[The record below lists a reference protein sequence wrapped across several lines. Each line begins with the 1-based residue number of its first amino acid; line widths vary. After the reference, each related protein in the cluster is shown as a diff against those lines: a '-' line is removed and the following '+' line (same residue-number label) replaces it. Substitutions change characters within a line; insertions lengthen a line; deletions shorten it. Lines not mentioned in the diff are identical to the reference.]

1 MLIGFVLSGLILLA
15 SPLRRLRDLPPGRL
29 DTRL

>member
-1 MLIGFVLSGLILLA
+1 MIGFVLSGLILLA
-15 SPLRRLRDLPPGRL
+15 SPLRRRRDLPSGRL